1 MNDLHIGSPL
11 FAVQLRTGLL
21 LSDSKPIAELAAR
34 AVCAESDKGAAG
46 MQAVLSVFTCLVST
60 EKLARALTA
69 AGAMYTKPIAM
80 AHQSHGTKGILIH
93 VQRKPQKVQFRFS
106 TLKCPGR
113 VGDTPGHGSLEPREW
128 RLLSRGRLNGGKA
141 RAHACSWHA
150 WHFESQG

>member
-1 MNDLHIGSPL
+1 MICTSVLHCSLCSSVLASCYLTANPL
-11 FAVQLRTGLL
+11 QNWQQGQ
-21 LSDSKPIAELAAR
+21 S
-34 AVCAESDKGAAG
+34 
-46 MQAVLSVFTCLVST
+46 VLKATRVRQECKLYYLYSLLVST

-93 VQRKPQKVQFRFS
+93 VQRKPQKVQFWFS